1 MKIKLKT
8 TQDELEV
15 SVFLW
20 LARLLAPLPTHPPTY
35 TSSRYGISFLRMQ
48 EYWEE
53 LGRREAAVAMLA
65 KPGRQQIRA
74 LTTEELIQLAF
85 AAECGAGQGVVLF
98 SINREEIGRL
108 ADQLPGANSKLFLED
123 FLFIPAASRESARK
137 AVEKIPAQLAFVA
150 AIDRGL
156 IFAKNYDEGWI

>member
-15 SVFLW
+15 RVFLW
-20 LARLLAPLPTHPPTY
+20 LSRLFFALPDKPPTY
-35 TSSRYGISFLRMQ
+35 FSSRYGMSFLRMQ

-53 LGRREAAVAMLA
+53 LGRRETAVAMLA
-65 KPGRQQIRA
+65 KPGKQQIRA
-74 LTTEELIQLAF
+74 LSTEELIQLAF

-98 SINREEIGRL
+98 SINRQEIGRL

-123 FLFIPAASRESARK
+123 FLFIPASSRESARK
-137 AVEKIPAQLAFVA
+137 AVDKIPSQLAFVA

-156 IFAKNYDEGWI
+156 IFSKNYDGDWL